1 MLANAAISW
10 SSKRQP
16 CVALSSCEAELV
28 AGSEAAKEAV
38 HLGRLTG
45 ELGMG
50 SDLPVPLGM
59 DNAAARATA
68 YNPEHHA
75 KVKHIE
81 RRHFFIRDM
90 VESLVIEVPYVPT
103 DENIADFFTKP
114 LAAKKF
120 FPMRDRIMGVPGAR
134 ALA

>member
-50 SDLPVPLGM
+50 SDLPVPLRM

-68 YNPEHHA
+68 YKP
-75 KVKHIE
+75 VLSIY
-81 RRHFFIRDM
+81 R
-90 VESLVIEVPYVPT
+90 YVGFLGNQNTPR
-103 DENIADFFTKP
+103 N
-114 LAAKKF
+114 
-120 FPMRDRIMGVPGAR
+120 
-134 ALA
+134 